1 VQGFKA
7 MAKGF
12 VYILRN
18 EAMPGL
24 LKIGYSV
31 KVPTERVLE
40 LFTTGVPEPF
50 ELAYYC
56 LVENA
61 DKLEIQV
68 HRDLHAQRHRG
79 GREFFR
85 IELDEAIQSITRLS
99 QPDFEWCGSKQQ
111 SVAPPHKIKFDSRD
125 NDPIELAEMAHFVE
139 EAEKRSLAFYVQSL
153 FYDSNACICVFTLND
168 CVDEDDIIG
177 QQIYELALETIGQ
190 FEWFGIVCHGKHQQ
204 DQFPL

>member
-1 VQGFKA
+1 
-7 MAKGF
+7 MEKGF
-12 VYILRN
+12 LYILRN

-31 KVPTERVLE
+31 KVPTERVAE

-50 ELAYYC
+50 ELVYYC

-61 DKLEIQV
+61 DKVETQV
-68 HRDLHAQRHRG
+68 HRDLNTKRHRG

-85 IELDEAIQSITRLS
+85 IDLDEAIQSITRLC
-99 QPDFEWCGSKQQ
+99 QPEHEWPGIRQQ
-111 SVAPPHKIKFDSRD
+111 SVAPPHEILIESRKD
-125 NDPIELAEMAHFVE
+125 DPIELAEMAHFVE

-153 FYDSNACICVFTLND
+153 FYDSNACMCYFKLND

-177 QQIYELALETIGQ
+177 QEIYELAIETIGQ
-190 FEWFGIVCHGKHQQ
+190 FDWFGKVCHGIHQQ
-204 DQFPL
+204 DQDQLPL

>member
-1 VQGFKA
+1 

-12 VYILRN
+12 LYILSN

-31 KVPTERVLE
+31 KVPTERVAE

-56 LVENA
+56 LVEDA
-61 DKLEIQV
+61 HKLEAQV
-68 HRDLHAQRHRG
+68 HRDLHTKRHRL

-85 IELDEAIQSITRLS
+85 IELDEAIRAVARLC
-99 QPDFEWCGSKQQ
+99 QPEHEWPGSKQR
-111 SVAPPHKIKFDSRD
+111 SVAPPHKILIDSRKD
-125 NDPIELAEMAHFVE
+125 DPIEMAEMAHFVE
-139 EAEKRSLAFYVQSL
+139 EAEKRSLALYVQSL
-153 FYDSNACICVFTLND
+153 FYDSNACMCFFKLND
-168 CVDEDDIIG
+168 CVDQDDIIG
-177 QQIYELALETIGQ
+177 QQLYELALETIGQ
-190 FEWFGIVCHGKHQQ
+190 FDWFGIVCHGKHQQ